1 MRAHAMI
8 AVWMN
13 VAKEHDQ
20 EFNDW
25 YETEHLA
32 EVVAIDGILS
42 GRRYCNPDG
51 ELRYLVLYE
60 AIENTIESGAGFQA
74 MLTKPTPW
82 TVRIRKLCDKPSK
95 RSNFRIRHDTGNA
108 GDTGALLAIHSADG
122 PGAAAPQSSR
132 DALEG
137 CLRYRAFE
145 DAIRPGAW
153 LELYEF
159 ENLASV
165 PVSRAM
171 LPGRKDTHAETYQAI
186 GTPKVRA
193 ST

>member
-13 VAKEHDQ
+13 VANEHDR

-42 GRRYCNPDG
+42 ARRYYNPVG
-51 ELRYLVLYE
+51 EFRYLVLYE
-60 AIENTIESGAGFQA
+60 AIDESIELGAGFQA
-74 MLTKPTPW
+74 MLSKPTPW
-82 TVRIRKLCDKPSK
+82 TLRIRKLCDKPSK
-95 RSNFRIRHDTGNA
+95 RSNFRLRHDTGNA
-108 GDTGALLAIHSADG
+108 AGTGALLAIHSTDG
-122 PGAAAPQSSR
+122 PGTAAPQSCR
-132 DALEG
+132 DALDG

-145 DAIRPGAW
+145 DVTRPDAW

-159 ENLASV
+159 EKLASV
-165 PVSRAM
+165 PVARAM
-171 LPGRKDTHAETYQAI
+171 LPGRKDTHAETYQGI
-186 GTPKVRA
+186 GTPKLRA
-193 ST
+193 SA